1 MTTTP
6 RIIQAGYTFREGFP
20 SRKMDADAVGRALE
34 ALEAQSDDGLDLK
47 TVVEAARDVNSP
59 LFAALTTDEETMADK
74 LHLIEVRDLVGA
86 ICYRVVNLTTEE
98 EGVGG
103 RVFTPTGTA
112 NKVRRIA
119 YIPAPYHPP
128 EPKRMVVTK
137 PTEDTPPQSMKAP
150 LRYAVQ
156 RREVKPLV
164 IEASLPEGAVVP
176 VLTREKAVTT
186 LTKFAERLE
195 TDPFFDEVVLAIRR
209 LSW

>member
-1 MTTTP
+1 MTTS

-34 ALEAQSDDGLDLK
+34 ALEAQSEDGLDLA
-47 TVVEAARDVNSP
+47 TVVQAARDASSP
-59 LFAALTTDEETMADK
+59 LFAALTTDEEEIANR
-74 LHLIEVRDLVGA
+74 LHLIEIREMVGA
-86 ICYRVVNLTTEE
+86 LRYREVNLTTEE
-98 EGVGG
+98 ERIGG
-103 RVFTPTGTA
+103 KVFTPTGTA
-112 NKVRRIA
+112 NKVCRIA
-119 YIPAPYHPP
+119 YTPFPSRAPEPPRNVTVKPP
-128 EPKRMVVTK
+128 EDLT
-137 PTEDTPPQSMKAP
+137 PQSMKAP